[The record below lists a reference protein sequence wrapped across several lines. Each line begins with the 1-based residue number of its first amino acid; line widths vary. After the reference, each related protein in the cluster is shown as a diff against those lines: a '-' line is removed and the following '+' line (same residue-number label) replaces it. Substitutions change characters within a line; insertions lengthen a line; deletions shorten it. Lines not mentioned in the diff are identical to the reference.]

1 MECQVLRKVSM
12 NEELFCKEKDIL
24 NLINRIDQS
33 YFIPRVAY
41 AKLIEGAKKIAVPAS
56 AVNSPSSREVN

>member
-1 MECQVLRKVSM
+1 M
-12 NEELFCKEKDIL
+12 NEDFFCKEQDVL

-41 AKLIEGAKKIAVPAS
+41 NRLVEGVKKIAAPAS
-56 AVNSPSSREVN
+56 TLNSPSSREVN